1 MLLLHNGI
9 VKNKYVSLNTIKKM
23 VITFGNQKGGVGKTT
38 LCTLFAN
45 YLATMGKK
53 TLVVDCDN
61 QQTITEKRKADVKKY
76 TDAKVKYNVQSF
88 SISNVDHVQNLMY
101 NLRKMNGVILID
113 APGNLAQQGL
123 IPLFALSDYVVCPFQ
138 YESTSVNST
147 VTFILFLQKLKEN
160 FKQMDTKVF
169 FVVNKHDKRYG
180 TQKELELWAKTDERL
195 GQYGFVTPK
204 VEVKADMQ
212 RYNTMEVM
220 KNQLPVV
227 KPAFDFICKQ
237 IFKEEGHEV

>member
-1 MLLLHNGI
+1 
-9 VKNKYVSLNTIKKM
+9 M

-45 YLATMGKK
+45 YLASIGKK

-61 QQTITEKRKADVKKY
+61 QQTITEKRKADKKKY
-76 TDAKVKYNVQSF
+76 TDAKFLYNVQSF
-88 SISNVDHVQNLMY
+88 NISNVEHVQNLMA

-123 IPLFALSDYVVCPFQ
+123 IPLFAMSDYVVCPFQ
-138 YESTSVNST
+138 YETTSVNST
-147 VTFILFLQKLKEN
+147 ITFILFLQKLKDS
-160 FKQMDTKVF
+160 FKQMETKTF
-169 FVVNKHDKRYG
+169 FVVNRHDKRYG
-180 TQKELELWAKTDERL
+180 TQKELNLWAKTDDKL
-195 GQYGFVTPK
+195 GQYGLVTPK
-204 VEVKADMQ
+204 VEIKADMQ

-227 KPAFDFICKQ
+227 QPTFVFICKH
-237 IFKEEGHEV
+237 IFGEEQ

>member
-1 MLLLHNGI
+1 
-9 VKNKYVSLNTIKKM
+9 M

-45 YLATMGKK
+45 YLASIGKK

-61 QQTITEKRKADVKKY
+61 QQTITEKRKADKKKY
-76 TDAKVKYNVQSF
+76 TDAKFLYNVQSF
-88 SISNVDHVQNLMY
+88 NISNVEHVQNLMA

-123 IPLFALSDYVVCPFQ
+123 IPLFAMSDYVVCPFQ
-138 YESTSVNST
+138 YETTSVNST
-147 VTFILFLQKLKEN
+147 ITFILFLQKLKDS
-160 FKQMDTKVF
+160 FKQMETKTF
-169 FVVNKHDKRYG
+169 FVVNRHDKRYG
-180 TQKELELWAKTDERL
+180 TQKELNLWAKTDEKL
-195 GQYGFVTPK
+195 GQYGLVTPK
-204 VEVKADMQ
+204 VEIKADMQ

-227 KPAFDFICKQ
+227 QPTFDYICKH
-237 IFKEEGHEV
+237 IFGEEK